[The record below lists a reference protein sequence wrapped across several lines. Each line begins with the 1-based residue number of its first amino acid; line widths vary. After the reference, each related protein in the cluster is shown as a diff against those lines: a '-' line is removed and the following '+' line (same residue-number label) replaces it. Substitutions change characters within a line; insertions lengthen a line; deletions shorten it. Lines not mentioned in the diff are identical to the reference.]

1 MRRDRRIPI
10 YGTGL
15 NIRDWLFVDTHV
27 AYLEAIMAGGTP
39 GHSYLIGGDM
49 ELTNLDLVRHI
60 HRLFNTRRPDQ
71 AKEFEEVFEFVTDR
85 KGHDRRYAIDTSR
98 LRSQF
103 PAVTGGWI
111 RHGTPANGGF
121 LSGGSR
127 LTCLAPVLQHPSRV
141 AHRLGQPAKG
151 ARTAIMQT
159 DYSDQISYLIVD
171 TSQYAMAQH
180 ALNESQRLFPLAN
193 RIVFSDRADG
203 WDATSFIQIPK
214 ITSIEEYNEL
224 LLAEAWKHVET
235 DFVQIIQ
242 WDGHVINPN
251 AFRPQFLEVDYI
263 GAVWPHH
270 KTRRIGNGGFSLRS
284 KATYESCSQ
293 PARRCAEL
301 ADRTRR

>member
-1 MRRDRRIPI
+1 
-10 YGTGL
+10 
-15 NIRDWLFVDTHV
+15 
-27 AYLEAIMAGGTP
+27 
-39 GHSYLIGGDM
+39 
-49 ELTNLDLVRHI
+49 
-60 HRLFNTRRPDQ
+60 
-71 AKEFEEVFEFVTDR
+71 
-85 KGHDRRYAIDTSR
+85 
-98 LRSQF
+98 
-103 PAVTGGWI
+103 
-111 RHGTPANGGF
+111 
-121 LSGGSR
+121 
-127 LTCLAPVLQHPSRV
+127 
-141 AHRLGQPAKG
+141 
-151 ARTAIMQT
+151 MQT

-270 KTRRIGNGGFSLRS
+270 RTRRIGNGGFSLRS
-284 KATYESCSQ
+284 RRLMKAVHSVLVDVPNWQTEPEDDLICRKLGERLEKEHNIEFAKGMLAQHYSIEWDFQNEEVFQNGYMPFGFHGMAMLIATHKNDIPSLLDGLQ
-293 PARRCAEL
+293 PVTGWQLTTMAQFISALEQRDINAFYAFLQRHNLFDEF
-301 ADRTRR
+301 TRNLNITVRAVS